1 MDILI
6 SKDNTSPYYKQI
18 VEYVEARIKSGH
30 CSAGEVLPSMNE
42 LATALGISKETVK
55 KAYAILRDR
64 GYIEPK
70 QGKGF
75 FICNPEESTS
85 QKVLVLFDKLS
96 AYKQILFNAMAEK
109 IGKNAQVEIR
119 LHNQSVELL
128 QYYLDESLDKFDYYV
143 VTPHFPLDDQTQKAV
158 MKQLKRIP
166 NRKLIMLD
174 HWIKDLPGNYG
185 AVYQDFDHDIYSGLT
200 QGLKDIRK
208 KGGHLNVI
216 TLPSSLYHDCIS
228 ASVKRFCR
236 DNDIE
241 VEFHTLIKPEF
252 VRKNDVYLL
261 LNGQLD
267 SELLNLVREAA
278 AKKLEVGK
286 DYFIISYNESPIHEL
301 VLGGLTTVSTDF
313 KAMGQLAAEMILSRS
328 MSKIKCDFKMSRRA
342 TF

>member
-1 MDILI
+1 MEIVI
-6 SKDNTSPYYKQI
+6 SKENNTPYYKQI
-18 VEYVEARIKSGH
+18 VECVEERIKCGL
-30 CSAGEVLPSMNE
+30 ATTGEVLPSMNE
-42 LATALGISKETVK
+42 LAAVMDISKETVK
-55 KAYAILRDR
+55 KAYSILRDR

-75 FICNPEESTS
+75 FICNPEKSS
-85 QKVLVLFDKLS
+85 NQKVLVLFDKLS

-109 IGKNAQVEIR
+109 IGENAQVEIR

-128 QYYLDESLDKFDYYV
+128 EYYLDESLDKYDYYV
-143 VTPHFPLDDQTQKAV
+143 VTPHFPLDDDTQKAV

-185 AVYQDFDHDIYSGLT
+185 AVYQDFDHDIYTGLT
-200 QGLKDIRK
+200 QGLKDLSK
-208 KGGHLNVI
+208 NGHLNVI

-236 DNDIE
+236 DNDIK
-241 VEFHTLIKPEF
+241 VEFHSDVRPEF
-252 VRKNDVYLL
+252 IRKNDVNLL

-267 SELLNLVREAA
+267 SGLLKIVGEAKRKNLEI
-278 AKKLEVGK
+278 GK
-286 DYFIISYNESPIHEL
+286 DLFIISYNESPINEL

-313 KAMGQLAAEMILSRS
+313 AKMGELAANMILSRV
-328 MSKIKCDFKMSRRA
+328 MAKVKCDFRMIRRA